1 MKTKLIVLVALC
13 AAVTLSFTFVS
24 AKKTETKE
32 AHQTSSTGSEP
43 AGGFTSEDKF

>member
-1 MKTKLIVLVALC
+1 MKMKLIVLVALC

-24 AKKTETKE
+24 SKKSENKQT
-32 AHQTSSTGSEP
+32 HQTSSTGSEP